1 VSREK
6 VVRFGREAKL
16 VGILSEPRAA
26 ADAAGDPTVLLVNS
40 GILHRVGA
48 CRFHVRLAR
57 RLADEGVSALRFDFS
72 GIGDSEVRRDDLAF
86 EQSAVAELREAM
98 DHLAATKS
106 ARSFVVIGLCSGA
119 DMAFAVAKLDPR
131 VVGLGVLDPWAYRTP
146 RYYVN
151 HYAPRLLR
159 ASVWARLLQRTLAAR
174 PAPAPSAGEPALEE
188 LDLPTYVREFPPQAQ
203 AETDLRG
210 LIERDVKVCAIFSG
224 GQSDHYNYEG
234 QFADAFRSLDLR
246 GRLLERFFPDA
257 DHIFTDLGH
266 QQQVVDTLAGWLGA
280 TWPRSAPARLTRPAS
295 AQAAAP
301 LGAAPAHG

>member
-6 VVRFGREAKL
+6 VIRFGRETKL
-16 VGILSEPRAA
+16 VGILSEPPSGTAS
-26 ADAAGDPTVLLVNS
+26 AGEPTVLLVNS

-57 RLADEGVSALRFDFS
+57 RLADEGTLALRFDFS

-98 DHLAATKS
+98 DHLAATKN

-119 DMAFAVAKLDPR
+119 DMAFEVAKVDPR
-131 VVGLGVLDPWAYRTP
+131 VVGLGVLDPWVYRTP

-151 HYAPRLLR
+151 HYGPRLLR
-159 ASVWARLLQRTLAAR
+159 ASAWAGLIRRKLAGR
-174 PAPAPSAGEPALEE
+174 PAVAPSIGEPALEE
-188 LDLPTYVREFPPQAQ
+188 LDLPTYVRDFPPQTR
-203 AETDLRG
+203 AEADVRG
-210 LIERDVKVCAIFSG
+210 LIDRDVKLCAIFSG

-246 GRLLERFFPDA
+246 KRLLERYIPDA
-257 DHIFTDLGH
+257 DHIFTNLDH
-266 QQQVVDTLAGWLGA
+266 QRQVVDTLAGWLRT
-280 TWPRSAPARLTRPAS
+280 TWHPA
-295 AQAAAP
+295 AQALPLGRSSAGSGAS

>member
-16 VGILSEPRAA
+16 VGILSEPRAGT
-26 ADAAGDPTVLLVNS
+26 DAVRDPMVLLVNS

-57 RLADEGVSALRFDFS
+57 RLADEGIPALRFDFS

-98 DHLAATKS
+98 DHLAATKN
-106 ARSFVVIGLCSGA
+106 AHNFVVIGLCSGA
-119 DMAFAVAKLDPR
+119 DMAFEVAKVDPR

-159 ASVWARLLQRTLAAR
+159 ASVWARRIRRMLAAQ
-174 PAPAPSAGEPALEE
+174 PAPMPSAGEPSLEE
-188 LDLPTYVREFPPQAQ
+188 LDLPTYVREFPPQAH
-203 AETDLRG
+203 AEADLRG
-210 LIERDVKVCAIFSG
+210 LIERDVKLCAIFSG
-224 GQSDHYNYEG
+224 GQSDHYNYQG

-246 GRLLERFFPDA
+246 VRLLERYFPDA

-266 QQQVVDTLAGWLGA
+266 QQQVVDTLAGWLRA
-280 TWPRSAPARLTRPAS
+280 AWRPSAPASLPRPAS

-301 LGAAPAHG
+301 LAAAPAHG

>member
-1 VSREK
+1 MSREK
-6 VVRFGREAKL
+6 VVRFGRETKL
-16 VGILSEPRAA
+16 VGILSEPPRGATS
-26 ADAAGDPTVLLVNS
+26 AGEPVVLLVNS

-57 RLADEGVSALRFDFS
+57 RLADEGTSALRFDFS

-98 DHLAATKS
+98 DHLAATKN
-106 ARSFVVIGLCSGA
+106 ARCFVVIGLCSGA
-119 DMAFAVAKLDPR
+119 DMAFEVAKVDPR

-151 HYAPRLLR
+151 HYGPRLLR
-159 ASVWARLLQRTLAAR
+159 ASVWARLIRRTLAGR
-174 PAPAPSAGEPALEE
+174 PAVAPISGEPALEE
-188 LDLPTYVREFPPQAQ
+188 LDLPTYVRDFPPQAR
-203 AETDLRG
+203 AKADLQG
-210 LIERDVKVCAIFSG
+210 LIDRDVRLCAVFSG

-246 GRLLERFFPDA
+246 ERLLERYIPNA
-257 DHIFTDLGH
+257 DHIFTNLEH
-266 QQQVVDTLAGWLGA
+266 QRQVVDTLAGWLRT
-280 TWPRSAPARLTRPAS
+280 TWHSA
-295 AQAAAP
+295 AQAQPLHRSSAGSGAG

>member
-16 VGILSEPRAA
+16 VGILSEPSGGS
-26 ADAAGDPTVLLVNS
+26 AAGDPMVLLVNS

-57 RLADEGVSALRFDFS
+57 RLAEEGISALRFDFS

-98 DHLAATKS
+98 DHLAASKG

-119 DMAFAVAKLDPR
+119 DMAFEVAKVDPR

-146 RYYVN
+146 RYFVT
-151 HYAPRLLR
+151 HYAPRLLN
-159 ASVWARLLQRTLAAR
+159 ASVWSRLIRRRLAGR
-174 PAPAPSAGEPALEE
+174 PAAPAVSGEAPGED
-188 LDLPTYVREFPPQAQ
+188 LDLPTYVREFPPQER
-203 AETDLRG
+203 AEADLRG
-210 LIERDVKVCAIFSG
+210 LLDRGVQLCAIFSG

-246 GRLLERFFPDA
+246 GRLLERYLPHA
-257 DHIFTDLGH
+257 DHIFTNLDH
-266 QQQVVDTLAGWLGA
+266 QRQVVDTLAGWLRA
-280 TWPRSAPARLTRPAS
+280 TWRTAASTPAARPAPLAGS
-295 AQAAAP
+295 ASAGAAAV
-301 LGAAPAHG
+301 HG